1 VFRNQRGQVMV
12 EFALCIIIFMLF
24 MYGLIT
30 MLLWSIV
37 AYWTQETAHEVA
49 RKYAVQDDKAAA
61 IETGYKKVN
70 ILGAGYFIEPKST
83 VIEVYAPKH
92 PEHGDVAT
100 ATVTTVPTIKKLFVF
115 SMPEI
120 TRESEAMLEDHRLY
134 YDDKYKKYIGNY

>member
-1 VFRNQRGQVMV
+1 MV

-70 ILGAGYFIEPKST
+70 ILGR
-83 VIEVYAPKH
+83 VIS
-92 PEHGDVAT
+92 
-100 ATVTTVPTIKKLFVF
+100 L
-115 SMPEI
+115 S
-120 TRESEAMLEDHRLY
+120 RNQL
-134 YDDKYKKYIGNY
+134 